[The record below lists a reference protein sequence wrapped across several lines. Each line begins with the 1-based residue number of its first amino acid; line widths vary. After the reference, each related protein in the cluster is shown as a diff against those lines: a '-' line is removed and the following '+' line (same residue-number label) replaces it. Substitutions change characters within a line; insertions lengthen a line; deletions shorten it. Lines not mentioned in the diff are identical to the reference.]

1 MSSGVWRDITFSPAP
16 AATRGHS
23 QDGTGRGAAGKRAP
37 FTQHPSAAGAHL
49 LIRALT
55 KRLSREPGVPRLCP
69 MLAEDTWGQRTP
81 SLTSGGS
88 QRGRGEFVRKVTGKY
103 DSVR

>member
-16 AATRGHS
+16 AATRSHS
-23 QDGTGRGAAGKRAP
+23 QDGTGRGVAGKRAP

-81 SLTSGGS
+81 SLTSGAPSGAGGS
-88 QRGRGEFVRKVTGKY
+88 LSEK
-103 DSVR
+103 